1 MCSPN
6 QNVNKSARVLC
17 PENNGQKSYHL
28 LCGGLL
34 VLRQDLKGKS
44 MFTSKPIKLFAMYVV
59 LIGLV
64 FSIHPVLTVSATGL
78 QDVVVQQMRCKSSI
92 PILSVRSSPGT
103 EFAEVEKVSTINGV
117 VVGEFVNGWYQIS
130 GNTTVEGWVSGRD
143 VHGCDAE
150 NLLFM
155 GKTEHEIRNELAH
168 AGYPFAG
175 IASPEEILRVYS
187 NTVVDIDNNNNDKQG
202 LVHYRPGDT
211 SLFTRWASQV
221 SPDNSLPDY
230 PRPQLVR
237 SQWLNLNG
245 MWGFERAIADEH
257 PPFNKILSSNIL
269 VPFPPESA
277 LSGINSHVDRAWY
290 RREVEIP
297 AVWNG
302 QRIMLHFGAVDWEA
316 TVYIN
321 GHHVG
326 TNQGGYNP
334 FSFDITDFLHHS
346 GLQEIV
352 VGVFDP
358 TDSGEQARGKQVH
371 NPVDIWYTASTGIWQ
386 TVWLEPVSATRVDY
400 LRIMPDVDRGG
411 VMIETSVVGDLS
423 SVTAHLK
430 VSSKGKLVSRY
441 SVPVNQNYFIPIRNP
456 VLWSPDNPHLYD
468 VEINIVS
475 NGTIVDNVTSYFG
488 LRKISISYAGDVPRI
503 HLNGR
508 PFFHIG
514 VLDQGYWP
522 DGLYTAP
529 TDEALVYDIDMV
541 KQFGYNLVR
550 KHMKIEPQRWY
561 YWADRKG
568 VLVWQ
573 DMPMGNNRSDWGKHL
588 YKAELQQMVQN
599 LYNHPSVVTWVLFN
613 ERWGEFE
620 AGAVTS
626 YTKNLDPSRLVVGAT
641 GYADEGVGDI
651 VSYHS
656 YNQIY
661 FPEVSNGEAR
671 VLAEWGGLGLPVN
684 GHLWTEGGWR
694 WGEPSYVQ
702 PVTDTNSFI
711 EWYRKYVDQIG
722 VLKQN
727 AGLSGAIYSQIA
739 DVERESTG
747 LVTYDRAIVKVDPI
761 LMRSIHEF
769 LR

>member
-1 MCSPN
+1 
-6 QNVNKSARVLC
+6 
-17 PENNGQKSYHL
+17 
-28 LCGGLL
+28 
-34 VLRQDLKGKS
+34 
-44 MFTSKPIKLFAMYVV
+44 MFKVKHGNLFAMSTT
-59 LIGLV
+59 LICLA
-64 FSIHPVLTVSATGL
+64 FFLWPVLTVSATGL
-78 QDVVVQQMRCKSSI
+78 QSVVVQQMRCKANS
-92 PILSVRSSPGT
+92 PTLSVRSSPGT
-103 EFAEVEKVSTINGV
+103 EFKEITRISTINGV
-117 VVGEFVNGWYQIS
+117 AVGDFDDGWYRFL
-130 GNTTVEGWVSGRD
+130 GNAAVEGWVSARD
-143 VHGCDAE
+143 INGCDSE
-150 NLLFM
+150 NLVFM
-155 GKTEHEIRNELAH
+155 GKTEHEMRMELAS

-175 IASPEEILRVYS
+175 TASPDEILRVYA
-187 NTVVDIDNNNNDKQG
+187 NTTVDIDNDNNDRG
-202 LVHYRPGDT
+202 NLVQYTPGNT

-245 MWGFERAIADEH
+245 MWGFQSAAVNEH
-257 PPFNKILSSNIL
+257 PPFNKTLSDNIL

-277 LSGINSHVDRAWY
+277 LSGVMSHIDRAWY
-290 RREVEIP
+290 RREIEIP
-297 AVWNG
+297 SVWNN
-302 QRIMLHFGAVDWEA
+302 QRIILHFGAVDWEA

-326 TNQGGYNP
+326 THQGGYDP
-334 FSFDITDFLHHS
+334 FSFDITDFLQQS
-346 GLQEIV
+346 GPQEIV

-371 NPVDIWYTASTGIWQ
+371 NPIDIWYTASTGIWQ
-386 TVWLEPVSATRVDY
+386 TVWLEPVSAIHVDY
-400 LRIMPDVDRGG
+400 LRITPDVGRSG
-411 VMIETSVVGDLS
+411 VIVETGVVGDLS
-423 SVTAHLK
+423 SVIAQLK
-430 VSSKGKLVSRY
+430 VSSKGKLLSSY

-468 VEINIVS
+468 VEINILS
-475 NGTIVDNVTSYFG
+475 NGTIVDKITSYFG
-488 LRKISISYAGDVPRI
+488 LRKISISHAGNAPRI

-508 PFFHIG
+508 PLFHVG

-529 TDEALVYDIDMV
+529 TDEALVYDIDMA
-541 KQFGYNLVR
+541 KQFGYNLIR

-573 DMPMGNNRSDWGKHL
+573 DMPMGNNWSDWGKHI
-588 YKAELQQMVQN
+588 YNKELKQMILN

-613 ERWGEFE
+613 ERWGEFDVS
-620 AGAVTS
+620 GVTE
-626 YTKNLDPSRLVVGAT
+626 YAKTLDPSRLVVGAT

-671 VLAEWGGLGLPVN
+671 ILAEWGGLGLPVS
-684 GHLWTEGGWR
+684 GHLWTEASWR

-702 PVTDTNSFI
+702 PVTDTNNFI

-722 VLKQN
+722 VLRQN
-727 AGLSGAIYSQIA
+727 IGLSGAIYSQIT

-747 LVTYDRAIVKVDPI
+747 LITYDRATVKVDPG
-761 LMRSIHEF
+761 LMRSIHSV